1 MNPTQKADAARL
13 YVGKIQIRIATREK
27 AKLRVLMLHADRGF
41 GCGQLQEIAVSE
53 LKKRNID
60 FAPVGAKLKTA
71 GYSHNQKRYLKIY
84 CTGDILVRIPLPPD
98 ANALEAQAEK
108 ACKTNTELCTEINFL
123 NTLITPAAI
132 RKFQAYAASLW
143 VPKTKTEVITDA
155 TLNQLTE
162 GFVQATRPKTCKF

>member
-1 MNPTQKADAARL
+1 MNPTQKANAVRL
-13 YVGKIQIRIATREK
+13 YIGKMLARIATREK
-27 AKLRVLMLHADRGF
+27 AKLHVLKLHADKGF

-60 FAPVGAKLKTA
+60 FAPVGAKLKTV
-71 GYSHNQKRYLKIY
+71 GYSHNQKRYLRIY
-84 CTGDILVRIPLPPD
+84 CTGDVLVQIPSSVD

-108 ACKTNTELCTEINFL
+108 ACKTNTELCAEIAFL
-123 NTLITPAAI
+123 STLITPAAI

-162 GFVQATRPKTCKF
+162 GFVQATRPKTCTF